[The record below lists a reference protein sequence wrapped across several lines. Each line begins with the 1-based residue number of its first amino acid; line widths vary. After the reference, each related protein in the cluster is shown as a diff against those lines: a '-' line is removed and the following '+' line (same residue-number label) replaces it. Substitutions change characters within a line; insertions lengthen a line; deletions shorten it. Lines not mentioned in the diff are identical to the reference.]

1 MTKKTQLPAKL
12 GRPSKYTPELADRLC
27 EEIAKG
33 HSVHQLAG
41 QGEFPSELTI
51 YAWLDH
57 HEDFLK
63 KYRIARELQADLLA
77 DEVLLIVDGKLPVLT
92 DEPNKDT
99 AVRVS
104 RDIARAKHRV
114 WQAGR
119 MSPRKWDDRVA
130 HGHGDSDGNP
140 LPRAVIVVRST
151 ADRKP
156 APKAIGGKGDNGD

>member
-27 EEIAKG
+27 EEAKG

-41 QGEFPSELTI
+41 QGEFPSEPTI

-104 RDIARAKHRV
+104 RDIARASTGYGRLGACHRASGV
-114 WQAGR
+114 TWSSRMTWQRHRQLRTECLIASSVACGVGR
-119 MSPRKWDDRVA
+119 
-130 HGHGDSDGNP
+130 
-140 LPRAVIVVRST
+140 
-151 ADRKP
+151 
-156 APKAIGGKGDNGD
+156 